1 MLPNKKALE
10 IIRKYMKIYN
20 GKNEEDIKED
30 LIKRLKEENVLVETE
45 DGTYTL
51 KAEDE
56 EEMMHSK
63 VGALKEAIYK
73 FAKPSKIENLKNP
86 RILDLCSGMGYN
98 AIAALHYNKNA
109 EIDMVEICEEALFL
123 TLFLDIPY
131 KEHEIIKDKVREY
144 FLNKIGIEYKSDY
157 DNINLYVGDARKFI
171 IKSDKKYNVVFH
183 DAFSPKRDP
192 TLYTY
197 DFLKEIYKRMEDNGV
212 LISYSSAIPFRSAL
226 VDCGFVI
233 SEKESVGR
241 KRGITLAY
249 KNPNF
254 KPNRIN
260 EVDERVIALSVI
272 ALPYRDETLSLTKDK
287 IIDDREK
294 RREKL
299 KEKLIKIGK
308 YLSTKQIKKGNIPEE
323 VLKIQKEDLNSSE
336 IIKKMRLKFFS
347 NMGDKIFIEMSKF

>member
-1 MLPNKKALE
+1 M
-10 IIRKYMKIYN
+10 
-20 GKNEEDIKED
+20 
-30 LIKRLKEENVLVETE
+30 
-45 DGTYTL
+45 
-51 KAEDE
+51 
-56 EEMMHSK
+56 
-63 VGALKEAIYK
+63 
-73 FAKPSKIENLKNP
+73 
-86 RILDLCSGMGYN
+86 
-98 AIAALHYNKNA
+98 
-109 EIDMVEICEEALFL
+109 

-171 IKSDKKYNVVFH
+171 IKSNKKYDVVFH

-197 DFLKEIYKRMEDNGV
+197 DFLREVYKKMNDNGV

-233 SEKESVGR
+233 SEEKSIER

-249 KNPNF
+249 KNPDF

-260 EVDERVIALSVI
+260 DVDERVIALSVI
-272 ALPYRDETLSLTKDK
+272 ALPYSDETLSSTKDK
-287 IIDDREK
+287 IIEDRER

-299 KEKLIKIGK
+299 KEKLIKMGK

-323 VLKIQKEDLNSSE
+323 ILKIQNEDLNSSE
-336 IIKKMRLKFFS
+336 IIKKMRLKFFG
-347 NMGDKIFIEMSKF
+347 NMGDKIFIKGI